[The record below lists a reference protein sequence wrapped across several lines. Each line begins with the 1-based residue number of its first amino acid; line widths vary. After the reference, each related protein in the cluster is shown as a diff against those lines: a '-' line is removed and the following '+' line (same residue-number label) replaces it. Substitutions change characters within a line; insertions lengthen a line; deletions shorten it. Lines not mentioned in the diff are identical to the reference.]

1 MFAQLFA
8 QRQHA
13 LLNHRCVFAQQLQGV
28 SLVQTHQHRAQQA
41 AITGVCTG
49 QRDTGNRTAQIGPVF
64 GQGVA
69 VLVHHLQHFIA
80 GPPRQALQQQQLDV
94 GAGRTQGVMLLHGV
108 HKTVNLCLDI
118 KAFPGVHQQG
128 WSRTVVHVHMA
139 QAAFIGMADAHDLLA
154 HRVFKRNGRRTQPA
168 QQGQALPLQRVFS
181 ADAPRTFKVVFQY
194 RRIDPHSG
202 GVLEPPVGGDFVV
215 FHLKHPTVQRHVLFA
230 VEVVK
235 PQFIGFKVAGK
246 TQVLPV
252 LARRVVPE
260 PNLPARLAHG
270 RHGIA
275 QCGAKPLAV
284 GRVLHAQKR
293 ALVGL

>member
-128 WSRTVVHVHMA
+128 GSRTVVHVHMA
-139 QAAFIGMADAHDLLA
+139 QGTFIGMADLHDLLA
-154 HRVFKRNGRRTQPA
+154 H
-168 QQGQALPLQRVFS
+168 
-181 ADAPRTFKVVFQY
+181 
-194 RRIDPHSG
+194 
-202 GVLEPPVGGDFVV
+202 
-215 FHLKHPTVQRHVLFA
+215 
-230 VEVVK
+230 
-235 PQFIGFKVAGK
+235 
-246 TQVLPV
+246 
-252 LARRVVPE
+252 
-260 PNLPARLAHG
+260 
-270 RHGIA
+270 
-275 QCGAKPLAV
+275 
-284 GRVLHAQKR
+284 
-293 ALVGL
+293 